1 MTERKYKE
9 GLFRCYVAGGD
20 PWDSPEGQ
28 THYLEYDRDKEAERN
43 EALGK
48 ALRRV
53 VEGNDP
59 KSSQIMAAELREYV
73 LYSRQVSPDDELGAE
88 IMLAIADALEKEA
101 VDAVQ
106 TTNS

>member
-28 THYLEYDRDKEAERN
+28 THYLEYDRDKQAERN
-43 EALGK
+43 EALGR
-48 ALRRV
+48 AVRQV

-73 LYSRQVSPDDELGAE
+73 LYSRQVSPDDELGKD
-88 IMLAIADALEKEA
+88 IMLATADALEKEGENA
-101 VDAVQ
+101 
-106 TTNS
+106 TR